1 VAYYIRPVHS
11 PWLARA
17 AIKQTMTVKTTPW
30 IYGGRLSP
38 NAQCRLFCLPHSGSG
53 ASQFVS
59 WQKFLPPVL
68 DICPVQLPGSEN
80 RLREAPLTQI
90 HQIAKMLGAELMP
103 YLDRP
108 YILYG
113 YSTGALIAFELACE
127 LRRQKV
133 DPAVSLYALAR
144 PAPHLPQTKY
154 QLHQLPDKMFLAELT
169 QRFNGMSPVIL
180 QDRELMEL
188 LLPTLR
194 ADITALETYV
204 YQPEIPLDCPIRAYG
219 GSFDSTTTEDELR
232 AWRMHT
238 KSSFNLQMF
247 PGDHFFIR
255 SNQQSI
261 FQAITAEIPS
271 ERIF

>member
-1 VAYYIRPVHS
+1 
-11 PWLARA
+11 
-17 AIKQTMTVKTTPW
+17 MTVKTTPW
-30 IYGGRLSP
+30 VFGGRISP
-38 NAQCRLFCLPHSGSG
+38 NARCRLFCLPHSGSG
-53 ASQFVS
+53 ASQFFS

-68 DICPVQLPGSEN
+68 DICPIQLPGREN

-90 HQIAKMLGAELMP
+90 HRIAEMLGAELMP

-113 YSTGALIAFELACE
+113 YSTGALIAFELARQ
-127 LRRQKV
+127 LRRQKIT
-133 DPAVSLYALAR
+133 PAVSLYALAR
-144 PAPHLPQTKY
+144 PAPHLPQKKY
-154 QLHQLPDKMFLAELT
+154 PLHQLPDEMFLAELT
-169 QRFNGMSPVIL
+169 QRFNGMSPLIL

-204 YQPEIPLDCPIRAYG
+204 YQPETPLECPIRVYG

-232 AWRMHT
+232 AWRIHT
-238 KSSFNLQMF
+238 KSSFNLQIL

-261 FQAITAEIPS
+261 FQAIAAEIPGS
-271 ERIF
+271 ST